1 MLTRRPNPQAPQAD
15 AGSAGADDLLAD
27 VDPTVLEVEAL
38 RRLAEL
44 DPTGANRL
52 LQRVF
57 QAFES
62 SAQRMLPQV
71 HAALGAGDLAG
82 VRHVAHTLKSSSASI
97 GAIKLSRLCA
107 EIETMVRLE
116 TVDGLPGRIAE
127 MDRET
132 TAVLQALR
140 RISSAAT

>member
-1 MLTRRPNPQAPQAD
+1 MLSAGSEPAVLD
-15 AGSAGADDLLAD
+15 AG
-27 VDPTVLEVEAL
+27 AL
-38 RRLAEL
+38 QRLREL
-44 DPTGANRL
+44 DPTGKSRL
-52 LQRVF
+52 LARVA
-57 QAFES
+57 QAFQGSVE
-62 SAQRMLPQV
+62 RLMPE
-71 HAALGAGDLAG
+71 LGAAFAGGDLET

-116 TVDGLPGRIAE
+116 TVDGLPARVAE

-140 RISSAAT
+140 RISGAAT